1 MLEHLALKELMK
13 STNNLY
19 YGIATQKDVAKLILG
34 YSIIADK
41 IIVTKEASASDVKYC
56 IVFKKCLKSIYKR
69 SANRGRGVKGVWVSP
84 FITRQE
90 YGDLKLMVYNVNNI
104 VKTKCKP

>member
-56 IVFKKCLKSIYKR
+56 IVFKKCLNQYIKDQLIEVEVLKVCGSVLLLQDKSTVIL
-69 SANRGRGVKGVWVSP
+69 N
-84 FITRQE
+84 
-90 YGDLKLMVYNVNNI
+90 
-104 VKTKCKP
+104 